1 MEIDI
6 NLILEEYKKQVGKL
20 INDQVI
26 LTCQVKQLTQELNQL
41 KKQIDQIEEKD
52 DNVKGCDI

>member
-41 KKQIDQIEEKD
+41 KNQIEEKD